1 MSSIALCFLT
11 YDKLNQN
18 NIWNNLF
25 LKHRDKLNIYI
36 HNKKE
41 FIDKK
46 HNTNQYCIKKKIATQ
61 YGNISLVSAT
71 IKLLKEAYKY
81 ENNKYFILLSNSCI
95 PIQTYNYIYTQIN
108 KYDTNM
114 FFGTGHP
121 MGKDGQERFYNLI
134 NDNFIHY
141 DHWMSQSQWCILKR
155 DTVNFFIENDYTP
168 LFKNMFAPDEH
179 YFINICHKFRIPY
192 KLSNIT
198 YVNWDKGTYYD
209 NGFRPY
215 TYNYLDINT
224 INNIRIEGYLFMRK
238 ISDKCEIE
246 NTAHQYLNSL

>member
-71 IKLLKEAYKY
+71 IKLLKEAYKN

-95 PIQTYNYIYTQIN
+95 PIQT
-108 KYDTNM
+108 
-114 FFGTGHP
+114 
-121 MGKDGQERFYNLI
+121 
-134 NDNFIHY
+134 
-141 DHWMSQSQWCILKR
+141 
-155 DTVNFFIENDYTP
+155 
-168 LFKNMFAPDEH
+168 
-179 YFINICHKFRIPY
+179 
-192 KLSNIT
+192 
-198 YVNWDKGTYYD
+198 
-209 NGFRPY
+209 
-215 TYNYLDINT
+215 
-224 INNIRIEGYLFMRK
+224 
-238 ISDKCEIE
+238 
-246 NTAHQYLNSL
+246 